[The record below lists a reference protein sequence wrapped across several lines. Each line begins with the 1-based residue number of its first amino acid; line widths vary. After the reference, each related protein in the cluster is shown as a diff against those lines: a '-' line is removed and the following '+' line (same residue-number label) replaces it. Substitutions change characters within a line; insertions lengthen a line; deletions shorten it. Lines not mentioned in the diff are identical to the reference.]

1 MGKFNLFKTKRNT
14 MSYLW
19 SDLYSP
25 YTYSRYYDWP
35 STYGGWGLG
44 SSYWRYSSAYLPSS
58 YYGYGGYGGYG
69 SYYGG
74 YGGLYGGYSGLYGSY
89 SGLYGGYGYPYTS
102 YRYSSAYWPSSR
114 YYGSYYPYS
123 SHYGISAYW
132 W

>member
-74 YGGLYGGYSGLYGSY
+74 YGGLYGSY

-123 SHYGISAYW
+123 SYYGRSSYW